1 MVVLCGPR
9 LKNEHTTTR
18 FHYLAKRSPLGRGR
32 CHSVLDRCAAGIDPN
47 SDRIRAIGC
56 ERNQDK
62 RSRPHKIAGS
72 SDRGDSPQEFGI
84 KEVKAM
90 DQADMITLA
99 APLAEIGAVIGLFVK
114 THTAPRFTQIEA
126 SLESLRSQSDS
137 LKEMIVC
144 LNKRL
149 DEIDDKNEAATK
161 ALRADVGTIVTKA
174 HDRINP
180 IEQAIARLEERTAR

>member
-1 MVVLCGPR
+1 
-9 LKNEHTTTR
+9 
-18 FHYLAKRSPLGRGR
+18 
-32 CHSVLDRCAAGIDPN
+32 
-47 SDRIRAIGC
+47 
-56 ERNQDK
+56 
-62 RSRPHKIAGS
+62 
-72 SDRGDSPQEFGI
+72 
-84 KEVKAM
+84 M